1 VNAGEFAGIFAVTNV
16 EVVMPD
22 PFAYT
27 IAQVCDR
34 ACIGRT
40 SLYAAIAA
48 GDLVARKR
56 GRRTFVLAED
66 LWRWLNTAPTMVSA
80 PHTLL
85 PQAVTARADVDD
97 GHDHTAA

>member
-22 PFAYT
+22 PLAYT

-56 GRRTFVLAED
+56 GRRTFILAED
-66 LWRWLNTAPTMVSA
+66 LWRWLSTAPAMVSA

-85 PQAVTARADVDD
+85 QQAVTARSVIDD
-97 GHDHTAA
+97 DRTAA